1 MTARATSERKREQA
15 IAALL
20 ERPTITEAAGA
31 VGIGEKTLRRWL
43 AEPEFKAA
51 YRDAREQTLSMA
63 VGRLQALLARA
74 GEALDRA
81 MVCGTPSVE
90 VRAAG
95 IVIQEAFKGVELLDL
110 AERVAALEKREPALG
125 I

>member
-1 MTARATSERKREQA
+1 MTGGAKASRKREQA

-20 ERPTITEAAGA
+20 ERPTISEAARA

-51 YRDAREQTLSMA
+51 YQDIREQALRIA
-63 VGRLQALLARA
+63 VGHLQGLLASA
-74 GEALDRA
+74 AEALERA
-81 MVCGTPSVE
+81 MTCGTPGVE

-110 AERVAALEKREPALG
+110 AERVAALETRS
-125 I
+125 

>member
-1 MTARATSERKREQA
+1 MTVRGKSARQREQA

-20 ERPTITEAAGA
+20 ERPTITEAARA

-51 YRDAREQTLSMA
+51 YQDAREQTLRMA
-63 VGRLQALLARA
+63 VGRLQGLLARA

-95 IVIQEAFKGVELLDL
+95 VVIQEAFKGVELLDL
-110 AERVAALEKREPALG
+110 AERVATLERRDPTPG
-125 I
+125 V

>member
-1 MTARATSERKREQA
+1 MTGGAKASRKREQA

-20 ERPTITEAAGA
+20 ERPTISEAARA

-43 AEPEFKAA
+43 AAPEFKAA
-51 YRDAREQTLSMA
+51 YQDAREQTLRVA
-63 VGRLQALLARA
+63 VGRLQGLLARA

-81 MVCGTPSVE
+81 MVCGTPGVE

-95 IVIQEAFKGVELLDL
+95 IVIQEAFKGAELLDL
-110 AERVAALEKREPALG
+110 AERVAVLEKPEPPRGA
-125 I
+125 